1 MNLYIVPAWYPQN
14 ENDVTAIFFREQA
27 QALAERGHNVTV
39 IHIEPVSVT
48 QCFSKPW
55 HSERVWQ
62 DGNVRTIFHKVIVPI
77 PAKIGKIQDK
87 YISNIFYKILKEQIK
102 KDLTSGL
109 SAPDLI
115 HAHVSHSCAYYC
127 IKASEKLSLP
137 LVVTEHYSGLLLGT
151 ASEKDYAR
159 VAETINKSDAFIF
172 VGSRFQ
178 ETLCE
183 RLGID
188 KQTNVVFNMVD
199 TDAYSIVDNHD
210 GGTFTFLSACH
221 LTENKSV
228 DLVIK
233 AFNKAFEKNTPVRLT
248 IAGDGIARNS
258 LESLVSELGETERI
272 SFFGRYTKEQAKEIF
287 ADSDAFVLTSKV
299 ETFGIVYLEA
309 LSNGIPCI
317 ATKGQGA
324 EDIITESNGFK
335 VEYGDIDE
343 LADRMKYLYE
353 NQNKYDRTYLRNDC
367 IERFGKDSICS
378 QIESIYKSVSSN
390 NI

>member
-14 ENDVTAIFFREQA
+14 EDDVTAIFFREQA
-27 QALAERGHNVTV
+27 HALAERGHNVTV

-48 QCFSKPW
+48 QCLSKKW

-62 DGNVRTIFHKVIVPI
+62 DGNVRTIFHKVIIPI
-77 PAKIGKIQDK
+77 PAKLGKVQDK
-87 YISNIFYKILKEQIK
+87 YISNLFCKILKEQIK
-102 KDLTSGL
+102 KDVNAGL
-109 SAPDLI
+109 SKPDLI

-127 IKASEKLSLP
+127 IKASKELSIP
-137 LVVTEHYSGLLLGT
+137 LVTTEHYSGLLLGT
-151 ASEKDYAR
+151 ASEKDYSR

-178 ETLCE
+178 KSLCE

-188 KQTNVVFNMVD
+188 KKTHVVFNMVD
-199 TDAYSIVDNHD
+199 TDAYSIVDNPED
-210 GGTFTFLSACH
+210 RPFMFLTACH

-228 DLVIK
+228 DIVIK
-233 AFNKAFEKNTPVRLT
+233 AFNKAFDKNDSVRLM
-248 IAGDGIARNS
+248 IAGDGVARNG
-258 LESLVSELGETERI
+258 LESLVDVLGETERI
-272 SFFGRYTKEQAKEIF
+272 NFFGRYTKEQAKDIF
-287 ADSDAFVLTSKV
+287 ASSDTFVLTSKV

-309 LSNGIPCI
+309 LSSGIPCI

-335 VEYGDIDE
+335 VEYGDVNE

-353 NQNKYDRTYLRNDC
+353 NRNTYNRASLRNDC
-367 IERFGKDSICS
+367 IERFGKTSICS
-378 QIESIYKSVSSN
+378 QIEEIYKSVL
-390 NI
+390 